1 MACKQL
7 MSRIKSVK
15 ADMENPDPSW
25 IEAVKVAH
33 KKGVDLTY
41 RH

>member
-1 MACKQL
+1 MA
-7 MSRIKSVK
+7 RIKTVK
-15 ADMENPDPSW
+15 ADMENPDPTW
-25 IEAVKVAH
+25 QEAVSEAQ